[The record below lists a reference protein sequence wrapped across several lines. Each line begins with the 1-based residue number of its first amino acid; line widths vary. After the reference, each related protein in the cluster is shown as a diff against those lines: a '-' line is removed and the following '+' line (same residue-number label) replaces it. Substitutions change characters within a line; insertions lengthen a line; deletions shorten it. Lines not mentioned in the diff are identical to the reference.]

1 MKHTIVVADK
11 VDAAGI
17 SILQQAADIDV
28 VNVAG
33 DAKALLAALPTADGL
48 LVRSDTQ
55 VTARLID
62 QAPRLRVIGRAGI
75 GVDNIDV
82 QAATRRGIAVL
93 NAPGANTV
101 SAAEHA
107 MALLLSLVRRIP
119 GAVQSMREGRWDR
132 KAFGGM
138 ELRGK
143 VLGVVGL
150 GRIGGHLAGIARAFG
165 MQVLAHDPYL
175 SEERARELRVDLAP
189 LDDLLK
195 RADVISLH
203 MPLTEQTRGLLDR
216 ERLRLCKPTA
226 VIINAARGGL
236 VNEAALVEAL
246 DAGTLAGAAV
256 DVFEEEPLPADSPMR
271 RCERLLLTPHLAAST
286 AEAQERVALE
296 ICGAVRN
303 ALVTGDVGGAVNIPG
318 VTGDVLTRYRD
329 LMDLARRLGRLAAP
343 LADGRLRG
351 VELHYGGPDDDAPR
365 PTTLAALEGVL
376 GAIGAAPVTL
386 INAQQLAK
394 ERGIE
399 VGRRAGQPLAGFETT
414 IGVAVRTDAGTMI
427 VSGAVVGDRVRGG
440 RIVAIDG
447 FMVDVPAEGC
457 VLVLRNRDV
466 PGVIGR
472 VGSLL
477 GESGINIGAYHQ
489 ARKSDG
495 GDALAAIVVDH
506 APDRDVL
513 ERLAKVPD
521 VTDVR
526 FADLGGAR

>member
-1 MKHTIVVADK
+1 RKLA
-11 VDAAGI
+11 
-17 SILQQAADIDV
+17 
-28 VNVAG
+28 NVES
-33 DAKALLAALPTADGL
+33 P
-48 LVRSDTQ
+48 Q
-55 VTARLID
+55 
-62 QAPRLRVIGRAGI
+62 
-75 GVDNIDV
+75 
-82 QAATRRGIAVL
+82 
-93 NAPGANTV
+93 
-101 SAAEHA
+101 
-107 MALLLSLVRRIP
+107 M
-119 GAVQSMREGRWDR
+119 
-132 KAFGGM
+132 
-138 ELRGK
+138 
-143 VLGVVGL
+143 
-150 GRIGGHLAGIARAFG
+150 
-165 MQVLAHDPYL
+165 
-175 SEERARELRVDLAP
+175 
-189 LDDLLK
+189 
-195 RADVISLH
+195 
-203 MPLTEQTRGLLDR
+203 
-216 ERLRLCKPTA
+216 
-226 VIINAARGGL
+226 
-236 VNEAALVEAL
+236 VEAL

-318 VTGDVLTRYRD
+318 VSGDVLTRYRD
-329 LMDLARRLGRLAAP
+329 LMDLARCLGRLAAP

-506 APDRDVL
+506 APDRDAL